1 MVIGASAVPSAII
14 LAPLAIIKVEASA
27 PVPEAAFM
35 IVPAGMVNVEP
46 LSTETLPFKSQ
57 TFEASK
63 VLSEVIF
70 PSKVE
75 PAYSSTSTS
84 SVSVSVTV
92 SVIINSSSTDHFV
105 IKDAPIPVGS
115 SLELIDSGSKI
126 VMQNSDVL
134 KAYADTASSVDVL
147 VSFVAVSYTHLTLP
161 TIE

>member
-1 MVIGASAVPSAII
+1 MIIGASAVPSAII

-75 PAYSSTSTS
+75 SAYSSTSTS
-84 SVSVSVTV
+84 TVSVSVTV
-92 SVIINSSSTDHFV
+92 SVIVTYSITGSSSPEQEIIKDKTVIKGINLKFV
-105 IKDAPIPVGS
+105 I
-115 SLELIDSGSKI
+115 LQLWFR
-126 VMQNSDVL
+126 
-134 KAYADTASSVDVL
+134 
-147 VSFVAVSYTHLTLP
+147 FVKK
-161 TIE
+161 